1 MQQTFRALRGDGAYR
16 DERRLRVSTVDS
28 LAKAHLYYSSISW
41 FKQAGIDRQ
50 FLALVDAT
58 ERQRGFGD
66 FYGFVMVAQGSGE
79 AMIEYG
85 VHPWD
90 VGVADSDRCRG
101 RRPDDQRGTAHTT
114 SSVPDVLASNG
125 ILHAELLR
133 ALRK

>member
-1 MQQTFRALRGDGAYR
+1 GT
-16 DERRLRVSTVDS
+16 TVNS
-28 LAKAHLYYSSISW
+28 LAKAHVYCSSISW

-90 VGVADSDRCRG
+90 VAALIPIVEEAGGQMTTWD
-101 RRPDDQRGTAHTT
+101 GTHDLMR
-114 SSVPDVLASNG
+114 PDVLASNG
-125 ILHAELLR
+125 RLHTEVLR
-133 ALRK
+133 